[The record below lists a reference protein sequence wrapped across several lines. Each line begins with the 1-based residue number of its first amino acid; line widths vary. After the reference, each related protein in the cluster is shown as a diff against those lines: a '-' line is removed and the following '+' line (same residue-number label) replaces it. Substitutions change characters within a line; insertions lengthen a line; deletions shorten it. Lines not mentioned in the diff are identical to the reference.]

1 MAQTDYVRI
10 RVMARAIYGRTY
22 DSASL
27 SMRITMVDL
36 CEKGLKALADYDAKG
51 VGIVDDPTQTKLPI

>member
-10 RVMARAIYGRTY
+10 RVMARAIYGRAY

-36 CEKGLKALADYDAKG
+36 CEKGLKALAEYDTKCE
-51 VGIVDDPTQTKLPI
+51 GIDDPTQTKLPL